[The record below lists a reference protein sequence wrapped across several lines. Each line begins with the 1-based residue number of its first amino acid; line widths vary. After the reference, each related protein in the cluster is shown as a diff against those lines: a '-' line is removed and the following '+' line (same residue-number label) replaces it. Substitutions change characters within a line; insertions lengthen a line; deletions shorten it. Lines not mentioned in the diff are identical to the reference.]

1 MNYVGF
7 STTNKIISRLIRWI
21 TKAQV
26 SHTFL
31 IVELYGKPWVVGA
44 EFQGLMMMSVE
55 KFQKD
60 NMIKAVC
67 RVPEL
72 TDEHLA
78 VVMQDLG
85 EAYDFGGL
93 VGGIIPQIGRWFKQ
107 KWKNPWANSKAMICS
122 EFVCLALQEAGLE
135 GAETLDPT
143 AVTPQELKD
152 FLTEHNL
159 NRE

>member
-1 MNYVGF
+1 MTYVGF
-7 STTNKIISRLIRWI
+7 STTNKLISRIIRWI
-21 TKAQV
+21 TKAKV

-44 EFQGLMMMSVE
+44 EFQGLSMMSVE
-55 KFQKD
+55 KFQKG

-67 RVPEL
+67 RVPEI

-78 VVMQDLG
+78 VVMENLG

-93 VGGIIPQIGRWFKQ
+93 IGGIFPQIGRWFKQ
-107 KWKNPWANSKAMICS
+107 KWKNPWADKKAMICS
-122 EFVCLALQEAGLE
+122 EFVALALQEAKVKGSE
-135 GAETLDPT
+135 ELDPT

-152 FLTEHNL
+152 FLLKHNL
-159 NRE
+159 SKE